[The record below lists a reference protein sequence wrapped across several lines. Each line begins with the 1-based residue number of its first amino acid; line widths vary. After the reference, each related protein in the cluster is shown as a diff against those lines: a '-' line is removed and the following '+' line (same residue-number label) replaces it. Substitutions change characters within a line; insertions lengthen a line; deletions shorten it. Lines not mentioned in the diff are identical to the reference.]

1 MGISEDEPEEGR
13 KERMENFG
21 PKSWIGI
28 SESDDRACHH
38 WPFLNLLHSL
48 PSVWNTL
55 SDWG

>member
-1 MGISEDEPEEGR
+1 MKR
-13 KERMENFG
+13 RG
-21 PKSWIGI
+21 PKSWIEI
-28 SESDDRACHH
+28 SQFDDLACHH